1 MLFSV
6 PNVEGVKMQLK
17 DKVAIVTG
25 GTKGIGRAV
34 AILFAEEGAEV
45 IANFSKDVT
54 AAEDL
59 MKEAKS
65 RGLRIRLFKADV
77 TQFDQVKE
85 MVEEIFAQY
94 GRIDILVNNVGLI
107 RDNFL
112 MLMSDDDWDSLV
124 KTNLSS
130 LFYCSKTVIRK
141 MIPQRRGKIINIS
154 SISGILGTSGQTNY
168 STTKGGVISFTKSL
182 ARELGSFNIHVNAV
196 APGLI
201 ESEVVSKMPK
211 EKVEAIIKS
220 SSLGRMGKPEEV
232 AKVVLFL
239 SSEHSDYIT
248 GQTIIVDGGII

>member
-1 MLFSV
+1 ML
-6 PNVEGVKMQLK
+6 LK
-17 DKVAIVTG
+17 EQVAIVTG
-25 GTKGIGRAV
+25 GTKGIGRA
-34 AILFAEEGAEV
+34 ICLLFAVEGAEV
-45 IANFSKDVT
+45 IANFSRDVK

-59 MKEAKS
+59 MEEAKS
-65 RGLRIRLFKADV
+65 RGLSVALLKADV

-85 MVEEIFAQY
+85 MVEETFAQY

-112 MLMSDDDWDSLV
+112 MLMSDDDWDSLI
-124 KTNLSS
+124 KTNLTS
-130 LFYCSKTVIRK
+130 LFYCCKAVIRK

-168 STTKGGVISFTKSL
+168 ATTKGGVISFTKSL
-182 ARELGSFNIHVNAV
+182 ARELGPFNIHVNAV

-201 ESEVVSKMPK
+201 ESEVISRMPK

-232 AKVVLFL
+232 AQAVLFL
-239 SSEHSDYIT
+239 ASEGSNYIT
-248 GQTIIVDGGII
+248 GQTIVVDGGII